1 MAIPMKPESEE
12 QVYAGQDLRLP
23 AVDHT
28 NHEGSL
34 AALVRD
40 STIQAERV
48 LRLWLNDSATT
59 IQAILYP
66 ALTLLMLWITLGNSI
81 TGATGMPS
89 VYGTVPMI
97 TLIAAM
103 SGSIVSALGL
113 NQEIRSGLVGR
124 FWTMPINRAAGLIGR
139 MFAEAI
145 RITITTGA
153 IILVGLAIDFRF
165 EQGAMAAIAL
175 FGLPVIFG
183 MGFAVAVTALAT
195 ISDGAVL
202 VSLVGLVTSL
212 LMFFNTGFVPISP
225 TRRGC
230 RTSSQ
235 TSRCRVRSTRCAGCP
250 WAVQLLSPCSK
261 LSRGHSEWL
270 PLSYTLQ
277 YGAIDGPR
285 KIPAD

>member
-1 MAIPMKPESEE
+1 MKPESEE

-212 LMFFNTGFVPISP
+212 LMFFNTGFVPIFAYPS
-225 TRRGC
+225 
-230 RTSSQ
+230 
-235 TSRCRVRSTRCAGCP
+235 
-250 WAVQLLSPCSK
+250 
-261 LSRGHSEWL
+261 WL
-270 PLSYTLQ
+270 QDVVANQPMSC
-277 YGAIDGPR
+277 AIDAMRGLSLGGPVAEPLL
-285 KIPAD
+285 KTVAWSFGMVAAFIYPAVRGYRRAAENSG